1 MKTLGVLTTNGKV
14 VVFGILDGTCTIE
27 VALLIIKIKRTSMSG
42 IKYCMMLI

>member
-1 MKTLGVLTTNGKV
+1 MKTLGVLV